1 VTHRAFLDCRPVLR
15 LLDCSQLDHAE
26 TLEARRLLALSCIA
40 LESGG
45 RRRALRLRLDDHG
58 DELSDDSEL
67 NVLLHSQF
75 ARHELLT
82 SNAQVPYVFTFL
94 DLSGLKVAIED
105 RLLWSV
111 EAEEKKKVA
120 SAGRN
125 PIAL

>member
-1 VTHRAFLDCRPVLR
+1 
-15 LLDCSQLDHAE
+15 
-26 TLEARRLLALSCIA
+26 

-45 RRRALRLRLDDHG
+45 RRRTLRLRLDDHG

-94 DLSGLKVAIED
+94 DLSGLKAAIED

>member
-94 DLSGLKVAIED
+94 DLSGLKAAIED

>member
-45 RRRALRLRLDDHG
+45 RRRALRLRLYDHG

-94 DLSGLKVAIED
+94 DLSGLKAAIED